1 MNVEQLLKTKGAEAT
16 IIGPEKTI
24 GAAARLLAKRNKG
37 LALVCGAD
45 DKLLGVVSVIDISRA
60 VGKYAERAPAM
71 AVETIMT
78 TDFAFCRLEDSDEDV
93 LRKMTERSV
102 RHLPVVENGVLKGL
116 LNMRGVL
123 ETRFEEADMRAEEM
137 RKYVFGAGYH

>member
-24 GAAARLLAKRNKG
+24 GAAARLLAERNKG